1 MITANPNSALGWWC
15 RKVAAMKPGEYMRVS
30 RYDLQDIPTFEHNGA
45 LFTAADRIL
54 GNIVGSGYTHS
65 FRVDPLDG
73 SVVFRRHEET
83 DRRTYIDPDYRA
95 INPGATNAR

>member
-1 MITANPNSALGWWC
+1 MSDSHPLTDGQTTISPWIPERDPVRLAALG
-15 RKVAAMKPGEYMRVS
+15 
-30 RYDLQDIPTFEHNGA
+30 TFEHNGA